1 MTGNEAETGQ
11 GQNNSVG
18 RNTSMTRGP
27 DTREADFTEPV
38 THKPILDAEAQKFE
52 ELFKH
57 KGRKKRH
64 FNLYYILIKTDKGGW
79 KEYTTRQTEIGMEIC
94 FDEAVKQG
102 HIVRVAKDGKVI
114 RTNEKEG
121 K

>member
-1 MTGNEAETGQ
+1 
-11 GQNNSVG
+11 
-18 RNTSMTRGP
+18 MTRGP

-64 FNLYYILIKTDKGGW
+64 PNLYYILILTDKGGW
-79 KEYTTRQTEIGMEIC
+79 KVYDTKQTELGVDIC
-94 FDEAVKQG
+94 FDYAVNQG
-102 HIVRVAKDGKVI
+102 HTVRVVRDTEII

>member
-1 MTGNEAETGQ
+1 MN
-11 GQNNSVG
+11 
-18 RNTSMTRGP
+18 
-27 DTREADFTEPV
+27 
-38 THKPILDAEAQKFE
+38 
-52 ELFKH
+52 
-57 KGRKKRH
+57 
-64 FNLYYILIKTDKGGW
+64 YILINTDKGGW

>member
-1 MTGNEAETGQ
+1 
-11 GQNNSVG
+11 
-18 RNTSMTRGP
+18 MTRGP

-38 THKPILDAEAQKFE
+38 TMPKPQLDEVMQKMEDAFRGR
-52 ELFKH
+52 
-57 KGRKKRH
+57 GRKKRH
-64 FNLYYILIKTDKGGW
+64 FNLYYILIRTDKGGW